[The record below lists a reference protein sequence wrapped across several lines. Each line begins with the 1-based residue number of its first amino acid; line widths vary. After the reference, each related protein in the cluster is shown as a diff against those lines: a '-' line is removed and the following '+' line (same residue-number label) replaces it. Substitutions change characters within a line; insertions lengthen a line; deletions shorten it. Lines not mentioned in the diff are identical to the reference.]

1 MSCIVLIISICF
13 HFPNISL
20 NNSRHKHTHTFL
32 VSCVYIYSV
41 CGGLSVVLL
50 AVLHVWS
57 KSVWFNKPDAWR
69 KMIGDVF
76 IEELQNLG
84 RCTSDIFYYSANS
97 LPEVLA
103 WRCTFWTNE
112 RNCVFTAL
120 TEFWFVN
127 TPDGCRQRLFAS
139 SGMKRRILSVAPCN
153 VWET

>member
-1 MSCIVLIISICF
+1 MSFLISRCRFTVKTHFGGTCSYWLVL
-13 HFPNISL
+13 L
-20 NNSRHKHTHTFL
+20 TT
-32 VSCVYIYSV
+32 CVYVYRVWWMDRWFYWRSYM
-41 CGGLSVVLL
+41 CGQRQCDST
-50 AVLHVWS
+50 
-57 KSVWFNKPDAWR
+57 KPDAWR

-84 RCTSDIFYYSANS
+84 HCTSDIFYYSAIS

-127 TPDGCRQRLFAS
+127 TSDGCRQRLFAS